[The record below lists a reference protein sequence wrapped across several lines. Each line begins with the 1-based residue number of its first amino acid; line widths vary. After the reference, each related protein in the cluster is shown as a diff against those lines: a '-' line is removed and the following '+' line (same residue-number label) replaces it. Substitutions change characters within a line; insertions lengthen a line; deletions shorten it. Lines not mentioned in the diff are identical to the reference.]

1 MWSQLEQNWGTFLSQ
16 PRNDAKQQVPKEQPK
31 IILLKFEKYISFL
44 DLSLVLRPTQNNLS
58 SKRKISDIEE
68 GEATAQSINLEDDK
82 EPSIRSPQEE
92 PVQNF
97 SISIPKVIK
106 SKHSDACS
114 GNCQQHEGK

>member
-1 MWSQLEQNWGTFLSQ
+1 M
-16 PRNDAKQQVPKEQPK
+16 
-31 IILLKFEKYISFL
+31 SFL
-44 DLSLVLRPTQNNLS
+44 DLSLVLWPTQNNLS

-92 PVQNF
+92 PPVQNF